1 MQPEA
6 IYHQP
11 MSNYCYAYDEKTIHI
26 RIRTAKKD
34 FAVVTVLYK
43 DKFDWNI
50 HGTVNMK
57 LDMSDSLFDYYIAE
71 IPMVKRLTYY
81 FRLENGRTAV
91 YFTQSGILKEA
102 DDNQSYIFC
111 FQYPYIYL
119 KDIHGIPEWVRD
131 TVFYEIFPDR
141 FCIAGR
147 NEAAG
152 KSEKWGTEP
161 GNDSFYGGNLE
172 GIISKID
179 YLKNLGI
186 TGIYIT
192 PIFNSSTNHK
202 YDTIDYYNIDP
213 DFGDMDTLKRLVKQ
227 CHNNGIRVILDGVFN
242 HCSYK
247 MRHFQDVL
255 EKGEESEYYSWFIYS
270 KGSRF
275 LKESYESYSIFHDM
289 PKLDTSNIEVQ
300 EYFLSIANY
309 WIIKANIDG
318 WRLDV
323 GDELNTEFIKR
334 FRCRLKSINS
344 EVYIVG
350 ETWYNGYP
358 WLMGNHFDAVMNYQ
372 LTGVIDDYFAKG
384 TMDSDQFKNKVS
396 SIRAQYTK
404 QVNQMNFNIIDSH
417 DTERFLTKCN
427 GNIKKLILALT
438 FLLTYDGVPCIFYGT
453 EIGMSGGNDPGCRKC
468 FEWNTEKWNMKIY
481 TCLKQLIQL
490 RNKYKSLR
498 KGGFSWIEGKK
509 MIVYERNYEEESI
522 IVVINN
528 STDSGK
534 VKYKKNVAEV
544 IDLMTNE
551 KITSDITVTQMSY
564 KILLSRRNE
573 K

>member
-147 NEAAG
+147 NAAAG

-161 GNDSFYGGNLE
+161 RNDSFYGGNLE

-192 PIFNSSTNHK
+192 PIFSSSSNHK

-247 MRHFQDVL
+247 MRQFQDVL

-270 KGSRF
+270 KGSGF

-289 PKLDTSNIEVQ
+289 PKLDTSKIEVQ

-372 LTGVIDDYFAKG
+372 LTGVIGDYFAKG

-498 KGGFSWIEGKK
+498 KGGCSWIEGKK